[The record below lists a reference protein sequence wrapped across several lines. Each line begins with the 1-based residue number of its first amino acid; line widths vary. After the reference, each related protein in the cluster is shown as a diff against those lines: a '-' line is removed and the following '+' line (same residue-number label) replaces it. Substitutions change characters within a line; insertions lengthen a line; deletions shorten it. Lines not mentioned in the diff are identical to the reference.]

1 MLMFSVIDKSSFDEA
16 TRLAVQI
23 NLHHRNSIIT
33 HGHKQVVELIGTK
46 TDLGDCHRVISE
58 ASGLGLPR
66 IFF

>member
-1 MLMFSVIDKSSFDEA
+1 MRDVSFSFSDHLFQCI
-16 TRLAVQI
+16 QI